1 LILSYKKNRES
12 VQIGTT
18 DFTKD
23 EIEQIVVQIGR
34 DFRGIDYHLM
44 NKNCNN
50 FSSQFAKTICG
61 QDIPP
66 WVNRLA
72 YLTTFIPFVEKMIP
86 REWISPIAV
95 QHTVESH
102 MNEIPSSNDRS
113 SQQASYSLFSS
124 STTSSSQQR
133 NNLNNNQHKQNN
145 NERSDGSIWSSI
157 FSNLERLEQN
167 ENIQNSNKTV

>member
-1 LILSYKKNRES
+1 MHKNNRES

-23 EIEQIVVQIGR
+23 EIEQIVVQMGR

-102 MNEIPSSNDRS
+102 MNEVPANQQT

-133 NNLNNNQHKQNN
+133 NNLNNQQKQSN

-167 ENIQNSNKTV
+167 ENIQSNNKTV

>member
-1 LILSYKKNRES
+1 M
-12 VQIGTT
+12 
-18 DFTKD
+18 
-23 EIEQIVVQIGR
+23 GR

-50 FSSQFAKTICG
+50 FSSQFAKIVCG

-102 MNEIPSSNDRS
+102 MNEIPSSAGNRS
-113 SQQASYSLFSS
+113 SQQTSYSLFSS
-124 STTSSSQQR
+124 STQSSSSSSAQQR
-133 NNLNNNQHKQNN
+133 NLNNQQKQTN
-145 NERSDGSIWSSI
+145 NERSNGSIWSSI
-157 FSNLERLEQN
+157 FSNLEQLEQN
-167 ENIQNSNKTV
+167 ENKQNNNKTV

>member
-1 LILSYKKNRES
+1 LHKNNRES

-23 EIEQIVVQIGR
+23 EIEQIVVQMGR

-102 MNEIPSSNDRS
+102 MNEVPANQQT

-133 NNLNNNQHKQNN
+133 NNLNNQQKQSN

-167 ENIQNSNKTV
+167 ENIQSNNKTV

>member
-1 LILSYKKNRES
+1 
-12 VQIGTT
+12 
-18 DFTKD
+18 
-23 EIEQIVVQIGR
+23 
-34 DFRGIDYHLM
+34 
-44 NKNCNN
+44 
-50 FSSQFAKTICG
+50 
-61 QDIPP
+61 
-66 WVNRLA
+66 
-72 YLTTFIPFVEKMIP
+72 MIP

-102 MNEIPSSNDRS
+102 MNEVPAASERT

-133 NNLNNNQHKQNN
+133 NNLSNQQKQSN

-167 ENIQNSNKTV
+167 ENIQSNNKTV